1 MGVKYLVTGASGRT
15 SMKIIDILLERG
27 VPASDL
33 ILVSRSPER
42 AEVARYGARGA
53 TLRYGDFTDLASLPQ
68 AFAGGEKMYFMPMNH
83 PPDEVDEVAVKTEV
97 ARIAKEAGIRYCVY
111 QSFIGAG
118 VVESCEDDFQTEN
131 ALRASGMDW
140 VILRTGIFAESLGRE
155 AKRYIREGKIE
166 THDPDRRRS
175 YITRDDIA
183 AAGAA
188 VLLGEGHAG
197 KIYYIFGS
205 TLSLRELGAELGKI
219 AGKSIEIVKSDKPA
233 WGGMGGQ
240 NAPRN
245 DLPALIGRP
254 GQTVFEQFEENA
266 RELLTGVPLTS
277 DYKFGFQW
285 HARGMERRPDD
296 LGFTMHR
303 LFKAARAGDA
313 KAAAEFKALRDANP
327 ARHALWR
334 EIHPEWFA

>member
-1 MGVKYLVTGASGRT
+1 MKIVVTGASGRT
-15 SMKIIDILLERG
+15 SRKMIDNLLARG
-27 VPASDL
+27 VPATEL

-42 AEVARYGARGA
+42 EEVAAYGAKGA
-53 TLRYGDFTDLASLPQ
+53 SLRYGDFTDLSSLPQ

-83 PPDEVDEVAVKTEV
+83 PPDEVDEVAVKRAVIE
-97 ARIAKEAGIRYCVY
+97 IAKAAGIGYCVY

-118 VVESCEDDFQTEN
+118 IADSCDDDFQTEN

-155 AKRYIREGKIE
+155 AKRYISEGRIA
-166 THDPDRRRS
+166 TDVPDRRRN

-188 VLLGEGHAG
+188 VLLGTGHAG
-197 KIYYIFGS
+197 KIYHIIGS
-205 TLSLRELGAELGKI
+205 AITLRELAAELSKI
-219 AGKSIEIVKSDKPA
+219 AGKPVEVVASERPS
-233 WGGMGGQ
+233 WGGDGGLGD
-240 NAPRN
+240 PGN

-254 GQTVFEQFEENA
+254 PKTVFEQFHENA
-266 RELLTGVPLTS
+266 QELLTGVPLTS

-285 HARGMERRPDD
+285 HARGMEQRPDD
-296 LGFTMHR
+296 LGFTMIR
-303 LFKAARAGDA
+303 LHKAAQGGDRD
-313 KAAAEFKALRDANP
+313 AAAEFKALLAANP

-334 EIHPEWFA
+334 ETHPEWF